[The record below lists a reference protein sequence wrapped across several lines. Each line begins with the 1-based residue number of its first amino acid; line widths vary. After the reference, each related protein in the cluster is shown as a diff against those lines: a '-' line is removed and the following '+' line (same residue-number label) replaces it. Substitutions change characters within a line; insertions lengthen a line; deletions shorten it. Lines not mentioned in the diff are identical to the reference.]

1 MEDKKNVRLPWP
13 GWTVVKYLGEGGY
26 GRVYEIERDLSGV
39 KEQAA
44 LKVVSRPVDDAEI
57 EACYENG
64 YDQASMKASYQE
76 ELQRYV
82 KEYQLMK
89 ELQGQTNIV
98 SCDDFAV
105 VPRKDGI
112 GGQIFIRMELL
123 TPLQKATKQS
133 MLSESE
139 VIKLGKDICKALM
152 LCEARHIIHRDIKP
166 ENILVSKFGDYKLG
180 DFGVARVQ
188 DHTTNATKMGTHG
201 YAAPEVEHGQKYGK
215 EADIYSLGITLY
227 WLLNNRRM
235 PFLNAD
241 EPITAMK
248 NQEALRRRYEGEKLP
263 APKNGSTKLKQV
275 VLKACAYRPEDRYRS
290 AQDLYDALSE
300 LSGVH
305 TASYRKSTASDKAGH
320 ITSSAGAASGGSDFD
335 DLFAAMNQ
343 ARTSAASTGQAVQK
357 KGSASSHSKST
368 GQSTAGDSF
377 SGTAGG
383 AFSDGGTVSSGSKGT
398 MSSTSATN
406 ASWGAG
412 YSGKT
417 EGNGWDDAT
426 NETIGQPKPK
436 KKTSGASAGSA
447 GKGQTSEPIEK
458 TMGKAEAYKKQ
469 EKPLSERVAAME
481 SVQASKKKEM
491 PWWLDLIIA
500 AALLV
505 ALYNRDAIFDWVD
518 QKIIDP
524 ATGAISGAA
533 QKISDKPAYTYAYS
547 GGGGYVDETDANGN
561 TTFRTYYR
569 TDDTI
574 YYECEYDGSGNKT
587 KEVWYRAD
595 GTKEYILEFDSQG
608 NNVKSTYYD
617 EEGNQ
622 TSTVTTEYGEDGHR
636 SAQTTYDS
644 EERKK
649 SYTTYEWTGDELT
662 KQVDTSY
669 RQDGTVFGYRV
680 LECDDNGNHVSDTQY
695 DSDWNVTTYTADYQ
709 YDSDGNL
716 LQCTE
721 YNGDG
726 SVSKKMVYYQQNEGD
741 LLWKVRWYDAD
752 GNLTYD
758 SGAKD

>member
-1 MEDKKNVRLPWP
+1 MEDKMNVRLPWP

-26 GRVYEIERDLSGV
+26 GRVYEIERELSGI

-123 TPLQKATKQS
+123 TPLKKATMQS

-139 VIKLGKDICKALM
+139 VIRLGKDICKALM

-201 YAAPEVEHGQKYGK
+201 YAAPEVEHGHKYGK

-241 EPITAMK
+241 ESVKAMK

-263 APKNGSTKLKQV
+263 APKNGSAKLKQV

-290 AQDLYDALSE
+290 AQELYDALSE
-300 LSGVH
+300 LSGGH
-305 TASYRKSTASDKAGH
+305 TDTASYRKSVASGKAGQAA
-320 ITSSAGAASGGSDFD
+320 SSAGAASGGSDFD
-335 DLFAAMNQ
+335 DLFAAMNGEQ
-343 ARTSAASTGQAVQK
+343 AGVS
-357 KGSASSHSKST
+357 
-368 GQSTAGDSF
+368 DSE
-377 SGTAGG
+377 
-383 AFSDGGTVSSGSKGT
+383 TVSSGSKN
-398 MSSTSATN
+398 ATN
-406 ASWGAG
+406 ASFGAG

-426 NETIGQPKPK
+426 KETIGQPKPK
-436 KKTSGASAGSA
+436 KKPSGVSAGGA
-447 GKGQTSEPIEK
+447 GKGQTAETVEK

-469 EKPLSERVAAME
+469 EKQMSERVAAME
-481 SVQASKKKEM
+481 SVQASKK
-491 PWWLDLIIA
+491 PWWQDWKDLLEA
-500 AALLV
+500 AGYLMGALFFLV
-505 ALYNRDAIFDWVD
+505 VWWNCETNWDSIWDW
-518 QKIIDP
+518 IE
-524 ATGAISGAA
+524 
-533 QKISDKPAYTYAYS
+533 QKISGNSVNYTFTYADGS
-547 GGGGYVDETDANGN
+547 GYVDETDANGN

-574 YYECEYDGSGNKT
+574 YSEREYDGSGNET

-595 GTKEYILEFDSQG
+595 GTKEYILEYDSQG

-669 RQDGTVFGYRV
+669 RQDGTVSAYRV

-695 DSDWNVTTYTADYQ
+695 DSDWNVTSYTADYQ
-709 YDSDGNL
+709 YDADGNL

-726 SVSKKMVYYQQNEGD
+726 SVRKKMVYYQQNAGD
-741 LLWKVRWYDAD
+741 TLWEVRSYDAD

>member
-1 MEDKKNVRLPWP
+1 MEDKMNVRLPWP

-26 GRVYEIERDLSGV
+26 GRVYEIERDLSGI

-44 LKVVSRPVDDAEI
+44 LKVVSRPADDAEI
-57 EACYENG
+57 EACYESG

-123 TPLQKATKQS
+123 TPLKKATKQS
-133 MLSESE
+133 MLSEKE
-139 VIKLGKDICKALM
+139 VIRLGKDICKALM

-188 DHTTNATKMGTHG
+188 DHTTKATKMGTHG
-201 YAAPEVEHGQKYGK
+201 YAAPEVEHGQEYGK

-241 EPITAMK
+241 ESVTAMK
-248 NQEALRRRYEGEKLP
+248 EQEALRRRYEGEKLP
-263 APKNGSTKLKQV
+263 APKNGSAKLKQV

-290 AQDLYDALSE
+290 AQELYDALSE
-300 LSGVH
+300 LSGGH
-305 TASYRKSTASDKAGH
+305 TDTASYRKSAASGKAGH
-320 ITSSAGAASGGSDFD
+320 AAASAGATSGGSDFD
-335 DLFAAMNQ
+335 DLFAAMNGEQ
-343 ARTSAASTGQAVQK
+343 
-357 KGSASSHSKST
+357 
-368 GQSTAGDSF
+368 
-377 SGTAGG
+377 SGT
-383 AFSDGGTVSSGSKGT
+383 GTFSSGSKNAT
-398 MSSTSATN
+398 DTSF
-406 ASWGAG
+406 GAG

-436 KKTSGASAGSA
+436 KKSSSASAGSA
-447 GKGQTSEPIEK
+447 GKEQTSEPIEK
-458 TMGKAEAYKKQ
+458 TIGKAEAYKKQ
-469 EKPLSERVAAME
+469 EKQMSERVAAME
-481 SVQASKKKEM
+481 SVQASKK
-491 PWWLDLIIA
+491 PWWQDWREWFRFVVPLVG
-500 AALLV
+500 ALLLIV
-505 ALYNRDAIFDWVD
+505 VWWKFETNSDSIFDW
-518 QKIIDP
+518 I
-524 ATGAISGAA
+524 G
-533 QKISDKPAYTYAYS
+533 QKISGTSSSANYTFAYA

-574 YYECEYDGSGNKT
+574 YYECEYDGSENKT

-595 GTKEYILEFDSQG
+595 GTKEYILEYDSQG

-695 DSDWNVTTYTADYQ
+695 DSDWNVTSYTTDYQ
-709 YDSDGNL
+709 YDADGNL

-741 LLWKVRWYDAD
+741 LIWKVRWYDAD
-752 GNLTYD
+752 GNVTYD
-758 SGAKD
+758 SGAQD

>member
-1 MEDKKNVRLPWP
+1 MEDKMNVRLPWP

-26 GRVYEIERDLSGV
+26 GRVYEIERELSGI

-123 TPLQKATKQS
+123 TPLKKATMQS

-139 VIKLGKDICKALM
+139 VIRLGKDICKALM

-201 YAAPEVEHGQKYGK
+201 YAAPEVEHGHKYGK

-241 EPITAMK
+241 ESVKAMK
-248 NQEALRRRYEGEKLP
+248 EQEALRRRYEGEKLP
-263 APKNGSTKLKQV
+263 APKNGSAKLKQV
-275 VLKACAYRPEDRYRS
+275 VLKACAYRPEDRYRN
-290 AQDLYDALSE
+290 AQELYDALSE
-300 LSGVH
+300 LSGGH
-305 TASYRKSTASDKAGH
+305 TDTASYRKSVASGKAGH
-320 ITSSAGAASGGSDFD
+320 AAASAGAASGGSDFD
-335 DLFAAMNQ
+335 DLFAAMNGEQ
-343 ARTSAASTGQAVQK
+343 
-357 KGSASSHSKST
+357 
-368 GQSTAGDSF
+368 
-377 SGTAGG
+377 SGT
-383 AFSDGGTVSSGSKGT
+383 GTFSSGSKNAT
-398 MSSTSATN
+398 DTSF
-406 ASWGAG
+406 GAG

-417 EGNGWDDAT
+417 EGNGWDDTT

-436 KKTSGASAGSA
+436 KKPSGASAGSA
-447 GKGQTSEPIEK
+447 GKGQTAETVEK

-469 EKPLSERVAAME
+469 EKQMSERVAAME
-481 SVQASKKKEM
+481 SVQASKK
-491 PWWLDLIIA
+491 PWWGDWKDLFKTA
-500 AALLV
+500 GYLMAALLLIV
-505 ALYNRDAIFDWVD
+505 VWWKSQTNSDSIFDW
-518 QKIIDP
+518 I
-524 ATGAISGAA
+524 G
-533 QKISDKPAYTYAYS
+533 QKISGNSVNYTFTYADGS
-547 GGGGYVDETDANGN
+547 GYVAETDENGN
-561 TTFRTYYR
+561 TVLVKNY
-569 TDDTI
+569 DADGNL
-574 YYECEYDGSGNKT
+574 EGKELSEYDSAGNKISLT
-587 KEVWYRAD
+587 EYTAD
-595 GTKEYILEFDSQG
+595 DQVKSIAEYDSQG
-608 NNVKSTYYD
+608 RTTKYSSYD
-617 EEGNQ
+617 EGNL
-622 TSTVTTEYGEDGHR
+622 SYWVTTEYGEDGHR
-636 SAQTTYDS
+636 SSQNEYNADGQM
-644 EERKK
+644 EQQ
-649 SYTTYEWTGDELT
+649 TTYEWVGDNIK
-662 KQVDTSY
+662 KQVDTHY
-669 RQDGTVFGYRV
+669 YGENGTVSGYRV
-680 LECDDNGNHVSDTQY
+680 LECDDNGNNVSDTQY
-695 DSDWNVTTYTADYQ
+695 DSEWNVTSYTTDYQ
-709 YDSDGNL
+709 YDADGNL

-726 SVSKKMVYYQQNEGD
+726 SVSKKMVYYEQNEGD
-741 LLWKVRWYDAD
+741 LIWKVRWYDAD
-752 GNLTYD
+752 GNVTYD
-758 SGAKD
+758 SGAQD

>member
-1 MEDKKNVRLPWP
+1 MEDKMNVRLPWP

-26 GRVYEIERDLSGV
+26 GRVYEIERELSGI

-44 LKVVSRPVDDAEI
+44 LKVVSRPADDAEI

-123 TPLQKATKQS
+123 TPLKKATMQS

-139 VIKLGKDICKALM
+139 VIRLGKDICKALM

-201 YAAPEVEHGQKYGK
+201 YAAPEVEHGHKYGK

-241 EPITAMK
+241 ESVKAMK

-263 APKNGSTKLKQV
+263 APKNGSAKLKQV
-275 VLKACAYRPEDRYRS
+275 VLKACAYRPEDRYRN
-290 AQDLYDALSE
+290 AQELYDALSE
-300 LSGVH
+300 LSGGH
-305 TASYRKSTASDKAGH
+305 TDTASYRKSVASGKAGRAAA
-320 ITSSAGAASGGSDFD
+320 SAGATSGGSDFD
-335 DLFAAMNQ
+335 DLFAAMNGEQ
-343 ARTSAASTGQAVQK
+343 
-357 KGSASSHSKST
+357 
-368 GQSTAGDSF
+368 
-377 SGTAGG
+377 SGT
-383 AFSDGGTVSSGSKGT
+383 GTFSSGSKNAT
-398 MSSTSATN
+398 DTSF
-406 ASWGAG
+406 GAG

-417 EGNGWDDAT
+417 EGNGWDDET
-426 NETIGQPKPK
+426 KETIGQPKPK
-436 KKTSGASAGSA
+436 KKPSEAASGGSSGGPA
-447 GKGQTSEPIEK
+447 TVEK
-458 TMGKAEAYKKQ
+458 TMGKAEAYKEQ
-469 EKPLSERVAAME
+469 EKQMSERVAAME
-481 SVQASKKKEM
+481 SVQASKK
-491 PWWLDLIIA
+491 PWWRDRDLLIGGLDLLIFA
-500 AALLV
+500 VVLV
-505 ALYNRDAIFDWVD
+505 ALYNHDAIFDWVD
-518 QKIIDP
+518 QKIID
-524 ATGAISGAA
+524 
-533 QKISDKPAYTYAYS
+533 KPAYTRAYS

-574 YYECEYDGSGNKT
+574 FYKCEYDGSGNET
-587 KEVWYRAD
+587 KRVWYRAD
-595 GTKEYILEFDSQG
+595 GTKERILEYDSQG

-617 EEGNQ
+617 EEENQ
-622 TSTVTTEYGEDGHR
+622 TSTATTEYGEDGHR

-644 EERKK
+644 EGRKK

-669 RQDGTVFGYRV
+669 QQDGTISGYRV
-680 LECDDNGNHVSDTQY
+680 LECAENGNYISDTQY
-695 DSDWNVTTYTADYQ
+695 DSDWNVTSYTADYQ

-726 SVSKKMVYYQQNEGD
+726 TVSKKMVYYQQNEGD
-741 LLWKVRWYDAD
+741 LIWKVRWYDAD

>member
-1 MEDKKNVRLPWP
+1 MEDKMNVRLPWP

-26 GRVYEIERDLSGV
+26 GRVYEIERELSGI

-44 LKVVSRPVDDAEI
+44 LKVVSRPADDAEI

-64 YDQASMKASYQE
+64 YDQVSMKASYQE

-123 TPLQKATKQS
+123 TPLQKVTKQS
-133 MLSESE
+133 MLSEKE
-139 VIKLGKDICKALM
+139 VIRLGKDICKALM

-188 DHTTNATKMGTHG
+188 DHTTKATKMGTHG
-201 YAAPEVEHGQKYGK
+201 YAAPEVEHGHKYGK

-241 EPITAMK
+241 ESFTAMK
-248 NQEALRRRYEGEKLP
+248 KQEALRRRYEGEKLP
-263 APKNGSTKLKQV
+263 APKNGSAKLKQV

-290 AQDLYDALSE
+290 AQELYDALSE
-300 LSGVH
+300 LSGGH
-305 TASYRKSTASDKAGH
+305 TDTASYRKSVASGKAGYAAA
-320 ITSSAGAASGGSDFD
+320 SAGATSGGSDFD
-335 DLFAAMNQ
+335 DLFAAMNGEQ
-343 ARTSAASTGQAVQK
+343 
-357 KGSASSHSKST
+357 
-368 GQSTAGDSF
+368 
-377 SGTAGG
+377 SGT
-383 AFSDGGTVSSGSKGT
+383 GTFSSGSKNAT
-398 MSSTSATN
+398 DTSF
-406 ASWGAG
+406 GAG

-417 EGNGWDDAT
+417 EGNGWDDET
-426 NETIGQPKPK
+426 KETIGQPKPK
-436 KKTSGASAGSA
+436 KKPSEAASGGSSDGPA
-447 GKGQTSEPIEK
+447 TVEK

-469 EKPLSERVAAME
+469 EKQMSERVAAME
-481 SVQASKKKEM
+481 SVQASKK
-491 PWWLDLIIA
+491 PWWRDRDLLMGGLDLLIFA
-500 AALLV
+500 VVLG
-505 ALYNRDAIFDWVD
+505 ALYNHDAIFDWVD
-518 QKIIDP
+518 QKIID
-524 ATGAISGAA
+524 
-533 QKISDKPAYTYAYS
+533 KPAYTRAYS

-561 TTFRTYYR
+561 TIFRTYYT

-574 YYECEYDGSGNKT
+574 YYKCEYDGSGNET

-595 GTKEYILEFDSQG
+595 GTKKYILEYDSQG
-608 NNVKSTYYD
+608 NNVKTTYYD

-622 TSTVTTEYGEDGHR
+622 TSTVTEEYGEDGHR

-669 RQDGTVFGYRV
+669 RQDGTVSGYRV
-680 LECDDNGNHVSDTQY
+680 LENDDNGNHVSDTQY
-695 DSDWNVTTYTADYQ
+695 DSDWNVTSYTADYQ

-726 SVSKKMVYYQQNEGD
+726 SVSKKMVYYPQNEGD
-741 LLWKVRWYDAD
+741 VIWMVRWYDAD
-752 GNLTYD
+752 GNLTFD
-758 SGAKD
+758 SGA